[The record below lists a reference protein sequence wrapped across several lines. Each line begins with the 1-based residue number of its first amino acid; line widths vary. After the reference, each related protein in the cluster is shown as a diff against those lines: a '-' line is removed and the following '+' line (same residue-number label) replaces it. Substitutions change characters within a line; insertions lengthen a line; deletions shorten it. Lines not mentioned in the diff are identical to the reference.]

1 MIESVNNEKI
11 KNYAKLQLKKY
22 RDSEGMFIVEG
33 EHLVEEAAKNGL
45 LIDAFSLDGSMGM
58 QVSISVM
65 KKLSSLKNVPN
76 VLGIAKKREESTDLG
91 NILVLDN
98 LQDPGNLGTI
108 IRSAVAFGIDTIV
121 ASEETVDVY
130 NTKTLRSSE
139 GMFFH
144 INYLIRDLDDFLP
157 SLKEYTIYTTNVN
170 NGKNI
175 KEITPEFPYA
185 IIMGN
190 EGNGVRKN
198 ISEYANET
206 LYIPINANCE
216 SLNVAIAT
224 SIILYEW
231 NTKK

>member
-11 KNYAKLQLKKY
+11 KRYTKLQLKKY
-22 RDSEGMFIVEG
+22 RDQEGMFIVEG

-45 LIDAFSLDGSMGM
+45 LVEAFSLDGKIGT
-58 QVSISVM
+58 QVSLAVM
-65 KKLSSLKNVPN
+65 KKLSSLKSVPN
-76 VLGIAKKREESTDLG
+76 TLGIAKKKKESINLG

-144 INYLIRDLDDFLP
+144 INYLVCNLDSFLAN
-157 SLKEYTIYTTNVN
+157 LKGYTIYTTNVKG
-170 NGKNI
+170 GKCI
-175 KEITPEFPYA
+175 KEVTPKSPY
-185 IIMGN
+185 ILIMGN
-190 EGNGVRKN
+190 EGNGVRDS
-198 ISEYANET
+198 IAAFANET
-206 LYIPINANCE
+206 LYIPIKANCE

-231 NTKK
+231 STR

>member
-11 KNYAKLQLKKY
+11 KKYAKLKLKKY
-22 RDSEGMFIVEG
+22 RDSEGLFIVEG
-33 EHLVEEAAKNGL
+33 EHLVEEAKKYGL
-45 LIDAFSLDGSMGM
+45 LVDAFSLDGSMGI
-58 QVSISVM
+58 QVSPNVM
-65 KKLSSLKNVPN
+65 NKLTSLKSIPN
-76 VLGIAKKREESTDLG
+76 VLGIAKKREEICEFG

-121 ASEETVDVY
+121 ASNETVDVY

-139 GMFFH
+139 GMFFQ
-144 INYLIRDLDDFLP
+144 INYLVRDL
-157 SLKEYTIYTTNVN
+157 KEFFSHLEGYMIYTTNVN
-170 NGKNI
+170 EGKNI
-175 KEITPEFPYA
+175 KEVIPKAPYA

-190 EGNGVRKN
+190 EGNGVREEIAKL
-198 ISEYANET
+198 ANET
-206 LYIPINANCE
+206 LYIPISDKCE

-231 NTKK
+231 NTTK